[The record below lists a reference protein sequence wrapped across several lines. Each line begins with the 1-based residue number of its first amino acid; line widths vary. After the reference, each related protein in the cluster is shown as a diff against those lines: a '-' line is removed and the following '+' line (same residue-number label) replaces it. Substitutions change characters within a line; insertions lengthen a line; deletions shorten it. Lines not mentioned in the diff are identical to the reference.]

1 MWKSYKEASCCVR
14 SPLALFTANGNSL
27 LYGVTRASW
36 KLLPFNDAIIYNLQ
50 STLRSPPTLPHVCVC
65 VCECVSILRFP
76 PPSSIIH
83 EAFFCTHCSERR
95 GAIWKTI
102 FFCPS
107 RLMKP
112 AWAQTC
118 FPLSRHVLQFRCAQ
132 WAFPWCQWQLLQERE
147 KLLEICY
154 FFNPVYHMYAGS
166 VSLLHVYWCS
176 YFTDTS
182 MPDRVVWWALFWYV
196 RTIAT

>member
-83 EAFFCTHCSERR
+83 EAFFCTIAQNEGGNLKNDLLLSESSNETRV
-95 GAIWKTI
+95 GTDVFSIESPCFTI
-102 FFCPS
+102 SLRTVSISLVPMAALAGKRKAPWNMLFF
-107 RLMKP
+107 
-112 AWAQTC
+112 
-118 FPLSRHVLQFRCAQ
+118 
-132 WAFPWCQWQLLQERE
+132 
-147 KLLEICY
+147 
-154 FFNPVYHMYAGS
+154 
-166 VSLLHVYWCS
+166 
-176 YFTDTS
+176 
-182 MPDRVVWWALFWYV
+182 
-196 RTIAT
+196 

>member
-1 MWKSYKEASCCVR
+1 METVAVQRCNYLQSAINAQITSNTTARVCVR
-14 SPLALFTANGNSL
+14 MWVCFDSPFSASFLHNPRGLFLHN
-27 LYGVTRASW
+27 
-36 KLLPFNDAIIYNLQ
+36 
-50 STLRSPPTLPHVCVC
+50 
-65 VCECVSILRFP
+65 
-76 PPSSIIH
+76 
-83 EAFFCTHCSERR
+83 CSERR

-176 YFTDTS
+176 YFTDTP

-196 RTIAT
+196 RTIATYEKSSNS